1 MLRRLNITIPESV
14 AKKMDKIPNKSRFIA
29 EAVEERLRRMEK
41 EKLAKLLVEGYKAT
55 KEEDRAVNKEWEKAT
70 LEGWSK

>member
-41 EKLAKLLVEGYKAT
+41 EKLGKLLVEGYKAT

-70 LEGWSK
+70 LEGWGR

>member
-70 LEGWSK
+70 LEWWSK

>member
-1 MLRRLNITIPESV
+1 MLRRLNITMPESV

>member
-70 LEGWSK
+70 LEWWNK